1 MERFTD
7 MYIKKLKPADKE
19 YWKREGQGFAI
30 RVLPTGVKTWYY
42 VYTNSEGK
50 KRQMRLGEGNYPEV
64 TLGKARELFD
74 AAKVEVAN
82 GKDPWAEKKQAALER
97 KQTPLVSDFIDE
109 YINSAKK
116 KLKRWQDVE
125 RALNVEVR
133 PRWGKRKITD
143 ITRRDITILRN
154 EIEDRGAPI
163 MANRCLAYVSGMFAF
178 AVEESVIQESPYA
191 NIKRAKKEEPK
202 DRALSVDEIKQLWTA
217 LDGDTLMMSADI
229 KAALKLIL
237 LTAQRPGE
245 IIGMHSSELDGHWWT
260 IPKER
265 TKNGKA
271 HRVYLSKTALSLI
284 GDTKGRGY
292 IFPSVSSKIS
302 KETGKEGC
310 ITVNALSFAIRRNI
324 KGQAVRTDKV
334 KRRKGE
340 GYKRGP
346 YNSKQL
352 PDNPNRIGIEAF
364 TPHDLRRT
372 AATLMATE
380 KVIYEVRER
389 VLNHT
394 MGKLDATYNAHDFDD
409 EKQMAMQTI
418 ERKIN
423 SIITGKQ
430 SDNVILLQR
439 RA

>member
-7 MYIKKLKPADKE
+7 MYIKKLKPAEKE
-19 YWKREGQGFAI
+19 YWKREGQGFSI
-30 RVLPTGVKTWYY
+30 RVLPSGEKVWYY
-42 VYTNSEGK
+42 IYTFEGR
-50 KRQMRLGEGNYPEV
+50 KRFMRLGEGNYPDV
-64 TLGKARELFD
+64 SLADARGYFD
-74 AAKVEVAN
+74 AAKKKVKN
-82 GKDPWAEKKQAALER
+82 GIDPIEEKRQAALER
-97 KQTPLVSDFIDE
+97 KQTPLVADFIDE
-109 YINSAKK
+109 YIKSVKK
-116 KLKRWQDVE
+116 RLKRWQDVE
-125 RALNVEVR
+125 RALKVEVL

-143 ITRRDITILRN
+143 ITRRDITTLRN
-154 EIEDRGAPI
+154 EIADRGAPI
-163 MANRCLAYVSGMFAF
+163 MANRCLAHVSGMFSF

-202 DRALSVDEIKQLWTA
+202 DRALSVDEIKQLWTS
-217 LDGDTLMMSADI
+217 LDGDTLMMSAEI

-245 IIGMHSSELDGHWWT
+245 VIGMHSGELDGHWWT

-265 TKNGKA
+265 AKNGKA

-284 GDTKGRGY
+284 GDTKGKGY
-292 IFPSVSSKIS
+292 IFPSVSSRVS

-346 YNSKQL
+346 YNSKTL
-352 PDNPNRIGIEAF
+352 PENPNRIGIESF

-372 AATLMATE
+372 AATLMASE
-380 KVIYEVRER
+380 KVPYEVRER

-394 MGKLDATYNAHDFDD
+394 MGKMDATYNAHDFDD
-409 EKQMAMQTI
+409 EKQMACRLLS
-418 ERKIN
+418 ER
-423 SIITGKQ
+423 
-430 SDNVILLQR
+430 
-439 RA
+439 

>member
-19 YWKREGQGFAI
+19 YWRREGQGFAI
-30 RVLPTGVKTWYY
+30 RVLPTGVKCWYY
-42 VYTNSEGK
+42 IYTFEGR
-50 KRQMRLGEGNYPEV
+50 KRYMPLGEGNYPDV
-64 TLGKARELFD
+64 SLADARGYFD
-74 AAKVEVAN
+74 DAKKKVKN
-82 GKDPWAEKKQAALER
+82 GIDPLEEKKRAALER
-97 KQTPLVSDFIDE
+97 KQTPLVADFIDE
-109 YINSAKK
+109 YIKSAKK

-143 ITRRDITILRN
+143 ITRRDITTLRN

-178 AVEESVIQESPYA
+178 AVEESVIQESPYT

-217 LDGDTLMMSADI
+217 LDGDTLMMSTEI
-229 KAALKLIL
+229 KTALKLIL

-245 IIGMHSSELDGHWWT
+245 VIGMHSSELGGHWWT

-265 TKNGKA
+265 AKNGKA

-284 GDTKGRGY
+284 GDTKGKGY
-292 IFPSVSSKIS
+292 IFPSVSSKVS
-302 KETGKEGC
+302 KATGKEGC

-346 YNSKQL
+346 YNSKAL
-352 PDNPNRIGIEAF
+352 PENSNRIGIESF

-372 AATLMATE
+372 AATLMAAE
-380 KVIYEVRER
+380 KVPYEVRER

>member
-19 YWKREGQGFAI
+19 YWKREGQGFSI
-30 RVLPTGVKTWYY
+30 RVLPSGEKLWYY
-42 VYTNSEGK
+42 IYTFEGR
-50 KRQMRLGEGNYPEV
+50 KRFMRLGEGNYPDV
-64 TLGKARELFD
+64 TLADARGYFED
-74 AAKVEVAN
+74 AKKKVKN
-82 GKDPWAEKKQAALER
+82 GIDPLEEKRQAALER
-97 KQTPLVSDFIDE
+97 KQTPFVADFIDE
-109 YINSAKK
+109 YISSAKK

-125 RALNVEVR
+125 RALNVEIR

-178 AVEESVIQESPYA
+178 AVEESIIQESPYT
-191 NIKRAKKEEPK
+191 NIKRAKKEEPR
-202 DRALSVDEIKQLWTA
+202 DRALSVDEIKRLWAA

-245 IIGMHSSELDGHWWT
+245 VISMHSSELDGHWWT
-260 IPKER
+260 IPKEK
-265 TKNGKA
+265 TKNGKT

-284 GDTKGRGY
+284 GDTKGKGY
-292 IFPSVSSKIS
+292 IFSSVRSKIS
-302 KETGKEGC
+302 KETGQESC
-310 ITVNALSFAIRRNI
+310 ITVNALSFAIRRNV
-324 KGQAVRTDKV
+324 KGQSVRTDKM

-340 GYKRGP
+340 GYKRGS

-372 AATLMATE
+372 AATLLAAE
-380 KVIYEVRER
+380 KVPYEVRER

-394 MGKLDATYNAHDFDD
+394 IGKMDATYNAHDFDD
-409 EKQMAMQTI
+409 EKQVAMQTI

-430 SDNVILLQR
+430 SDNVIPLQR
-439 RA
+439 RV